1 MWQGK
6 HTHAHTHTVVGKA
19 CENTRIPFDRHWL
32 SWNDHKCQ
40 QGPEKKNNRERMK
53 MYVKYLLNIPIN
65 FLKCF
70 HVLAHRI
77 ETEILMFNGMN
88 SAVTTLIIN
97 FQLFF

>member
-1 MWQGK
+1 
-6 HTHAHTHTVVGKA
+6 
-19 CENTRIPFDRHWL
+19 
-32 SWNDHKCQ
+32 
-40 QGPEKKNNRERMK
+40 MK
-53 MYVKYLLNIPIN
+53 MYVEYLLNIPIN

-70 HVLAHRI
+70 HVLAYRI